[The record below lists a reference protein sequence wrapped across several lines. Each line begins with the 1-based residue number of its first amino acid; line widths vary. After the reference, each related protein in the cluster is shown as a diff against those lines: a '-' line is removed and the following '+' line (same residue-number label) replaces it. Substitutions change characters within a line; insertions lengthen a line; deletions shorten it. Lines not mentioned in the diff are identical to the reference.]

1 MGQNKERL
9 TKLLEFVTELYDHPG
24 NEDFVDGIRD
34 LVMNDKEF
42 KKQFIES
49 LASYDSGAL
58 DRVEKYLSL
67 DFRID
72 DKEMPDYSRICDGE
86 VRDKLTSDFREML
99 RYRFGTRNHKVDFP
113 EFCRYAT
120 MQTEMLVNYYYDKRF
135 NSDIDQ
141 IKAAVVNG
149 NYSEREGKSFYTPSP
164 YTSVVSDIPLK
175 SKVQALQKQFDW
187 QYLDIVIFLNI
198 IEVRNLQSHRSLLKN
213 KDLIKEIEGNP
224 DFFDPNGRFDK
235 EKAKNSVGTKK
246 MGEYWFQVWL
256 DQQPFDKV
264 IAALERLCTAVTGAI
279 GGAI

>member
-1 MGQNKERL
+1 MGQDKKQL
-9 TKLLEFVTELYDHPG
+9 TKLLEFVKELYDHPD
-24 NEDFVDGIRD
+24 NIEFADGIRAM
-34 LVMNDKEF
+34 VMNDKDF

-49 LASYDSGAL
+49 LASSDPGAL
-58 DRVEKYLSL
+58 SRVEKYLSL

-72 DKEMPDYSRICDGE
+72 DMEMPDYSQINDGE
-86 VRDKLTSDFREML
+86 VRDKLTADFREML

-120 MQTEMLVNYYYDKRF
+120 MQTEMLVNYFYDKRF
-135 NSDIDQ
+135 NSDIDK

-187 QYLDIVIFLNI
+187 QYSDIVIFLNI

-224 DFFDPNGRFDK
+224 DFCDPNGRFDK
-235 EKAKNSVGTKK
+235 ERAKNSVGAKI
-246 MGEYWFQVWL
+246 MGEYWFQIWL

-264 IAALERLCTAVTGAI
+264 IAALARLCSAVTGTI
-279 GGAI
+279 GGTS